1 MENDENNKLTNSK
14 EFLDE
19 YLESVEIIDKID
31 ELINSLEENE

>member
-1 MENDENNKLTNSK
+1 MENGENNKLTNSK

-31 ELINSLEENE
+31 ELINSLEGKE

>member
-1 MENDENNKLTNSK
+1 MENGENNKLTNSK

-31 ELINSLEENE
+31 ELINSLEEKE